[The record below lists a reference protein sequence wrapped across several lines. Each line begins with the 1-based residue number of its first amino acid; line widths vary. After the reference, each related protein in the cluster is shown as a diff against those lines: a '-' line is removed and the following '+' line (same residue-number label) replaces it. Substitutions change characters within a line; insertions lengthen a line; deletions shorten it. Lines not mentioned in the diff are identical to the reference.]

1 MAKREPK
8 SIQETSI
15 DVRGIDAK
23 QKGRLVIS
31 SGNLTYFRKSAKSET
46 ARFTLQQVIDLIES
60 HLAIEELIEVNGIL
74 PTRKS
79 GNDFYLRV
87 ENNEG
92 ARIFESTQRR
102 QDFDYQEYYAG
113 SYLVDS
119 GNCSRAPR
127 NGFSWTA
134 SISIFACIWFLDDY
148 INDVMR
154 GKRRKNLKDK
164 EHPIS
169 KEELQAL
176 LAQWQKDI
184 S

>member
-15 DVRGIDAK
+15 DVRGTDAK

-46 ARFTLQQVIDLIES
+46 ARLTLQQIIDLIES
-60 HLAIEELIEVNGIL
+60 HLTLEELINVKGAW

-87 ENNEG
+87 ENKEG
-92 ARIFESTQRR
+92 AQIFESTQRR
-102 QDFDYQEYYAG
+102 EDFDHQEYYAG
-113 SYLVDS
+113 SYVVDS
-119 GNCSRAPR
+119 GNCRRMPK
-127 NGFSWTA
+127 NGFNWTA
-134 SISIFACIWFLDDY
+134 YISIFACISFLDDY
-148 INDVMR
+148 INDVMK
-154 GKRRKNLKDK
+154 GKRRKNFRDK

-169 KEELQAL
+169 KEEMQAL
-176 LAQWQKDI
+176 LAQWLKDI